1 MMSWIWLFNSGF
13 ISTRTRRINDN
24 RNTSLRRA
32 NEKQKRQSREN
43 TCCCHIRANFL
54 RFNSVN
60 IVQTQFPF
68 TWFIFPKH
76 ASYMG
81 CIQFCFFFWRGRL
94 RNRHFLFGV
103 YACVIIHSWN
113 LRATERSTFLEASV
127 RPSGDCWGYF
137 SYGLK
142 GAILRQ
148 FADSPFGYIFAK
160 GLRFALM
167 NLETWVVEMTGS
179 QVSFFF

>member
-1 MMSWIWLFNSGF
+1 MLLSYTRKFLAIQLREHRPNP
-13 ISTRTRRINDN
+13 ISIYMIHF
-24 RNTSLRRA
+24 S
-32 NEKQKRQSREN
+32 E
-43 TCCCHIRANFL
+43 TC
-54 RFNSVN
+54 
-60 IVQTQFPF
+60 IVYGLHS
-68 TWFIFPKH
+68 IL
-76 ASYMG
+76 
-81 CIQFCFFFWRGRL
+81 IFFWRGRL

-179 QVSFFF
+179 QVSFFLKKMFFLMCFICELYHGRNGLV